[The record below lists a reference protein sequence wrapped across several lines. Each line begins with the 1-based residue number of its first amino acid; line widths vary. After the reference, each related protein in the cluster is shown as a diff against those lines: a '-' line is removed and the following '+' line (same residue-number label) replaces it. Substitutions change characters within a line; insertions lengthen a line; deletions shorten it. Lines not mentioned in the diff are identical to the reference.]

1 MQGSLHDQA
10 VSCPFPSQVPARSAF
25 FQPQVPSRVWKPD
38 TKEEKGPGR
47 TAQVLA
53 WAPCPQ
59 PGRGQTQDPQGSRA
73 IFGNVKKG
81 SHLET
86 KHHQA

>member
-10 VSCPFPSQVPARSAF
+10 VSCPFASQAPALSAL
-25 FQPQVPSRVWKPD
+25 FQPQVPSRVCKPD

-47 TAQVLA
+47 RAQVLER
-53 WAPCPQ
+53 APCPQ
-59 PGRGQTQDPQGSRA
+59 PGCGPAQDPQGGRA
-73 IFGNVKKG
+73 ILGNVKKG

-86 KHHQA
+86 KLH